1 MSEATIPLRDS
12 ALSYSKSTR
21 EGEKLSSYESRKD
34 SVISDLENTLRQDGH
49 LPAITW
55 GRTADKIEQQ
65 DEKWLR
71 ILLDG
76 LEKTA

>member
-12 ALSYSKSTR
+12 AISYSKSTE
-21 EGEKLSSYESRKD
+21 EGEKFSSYESRKN
-34 SVISDLENTLRQDGH
+34 SVISDLESRLRQDGH
-49 LPAITW
+49 LPPITW
-55 GRTADKIEQQ
+55 SGTSQRIEQQ

-71 ILLDG
+71 ILLEG

>member
-1 MSEATIPLRDS
+1 MSEATIALRDS
-12 ALSYSKSTR
+12 AISYSKSTE
-21 EGEKLSSYESRKD
+21 EGEEFSSYESRKK
-34 SVISDLENTLRQDGH
+34 SVISALENTLRQDGH

-55 GRTADKIEQQ
+55 SRTAQKIEQQ

-71 ILLDG
+71 ILLEG